1 MKKIVALILSI
12 VMMLGLVACGSTEN
26 NETSQNGQEQTEITN
41 VAKYEGTVLELLE
54 ATVVG
59 DDYGRYYVQVKA
71 NFTNENEDDTYALSS
86 FGVFA
91 FQDSVELENV
101 SDINGTE
108 ETLVKSVKDGAS
120 IEVQYLFSIE
130 KSGTVE
136 IVVKAPTADEI
147 VVGKQTYEV
156 EVPTEQELTADEK
169 LERAKILMA
178 EADLDGALLL
188 LKEIENEITDAE
200 ALISLCEKY
209 IPYAGI
215 WESDNYVYD
224 SSEREPDAP
233 VYKSYIV
240 EIMIDGDT
248 LNVSANIGRVELSET
263 EDETKGITKG
273 ARINYYEENYGY
285 VVNDTTAVKVHDN
298 PNSKY
303 IIESS
308 FDLTTGEFKS
318 VTYPKPEN
326 TAMTDKSVY
335 TGTFTKSDKNIDD
348 YIFGGVML
356 DIALFNPPNPCEV
369 LDNCLFYGASTGN
382 FDGSEKYKFSYRVS
396 INNEQYAQ
404 EQYDQYIAESITW
417 IESRYQ
423 YDIEDN
429 KVSIW
434 KDSQN
439 PSVDAEYATIALE
452 EYDTSYCVKVEV
464 AHEVEIS
471 ANDPV
476 APRIGMTKAQV
487 LDSTWGEPDYKNITE
502 HSYGV
507 HEQWVYEG
515 EGYIY
520 FDDGIVSAIQY
531 KDNK

>member
-188 LKEIENEITDAE
+188 L
-200 ALISLCEKY
+200 
-209 IPYAGI
+209 
-215 WESDNYVYD
+215 W
-224 SSEREPDAP
+224 
-233 VYKSYIV
+233 
-240 EIMIDGDT
+240 
-248 LNVSANIGRVELSET
+248 
-263 EDETKGITKG
+263 
-273 ARINYYEENYGY
+273 
-285 VVNDTTAVKVHDN
+285 
-298 PNSKY
+298 
-303 IIESS
+303 
-308 FDLTTGEFKS
+308 
-318 VTYPKPEN
+318 
-326 TAMTDKSVY
+326 
-335 TGTFTKSDKNIDD
+335 
-348 YIFGGVML
+348 
-356 DIALFNPPNPCEV
+356 
-369 LDNCLFYGASTGN
+369 
-382 FDGSEKYKFSYRVS
+382 S
-396 INNEQYAQ
+396 I
-404 EQYDQYIAESITW
+404 
-417 IESRYQ
+417 
-423 YDIEDN
+423 
-429 KVSIW
+429 
-434 KDSQN
+434 
-439 PSVDAEYATIALE
+439 L
-452 EYDTSYCVKVEV
+452 
-464 AHEVEIS
+464 
-471 ANDPV
+471 
-476 APRIGMTKAQV
+476 
-487 LDSTWGEPDYKNITE
+487 L
-502 HSYGV
+502 
-507 HEQWVYEG
+507 
-515 EGYIY
+515 
-520 FDDGIVSAIQY
+520 
-531 KDNK
+531 